1 MLVKV
6 KKRVGGTEEFDK
18 AKLKAS
24 LIKAGAKEDQATKV
38 TEVVAGKVK
47 EGVTST
53 EIRRMAAA
61 ELKKV
66 DAAAAKKYEAFKK
79 PSK

>member
-1 MLVKV
+1 LVTV
-6 KKRVGGTEEFDK
+6 KKRVGGTEEFSK

-24 LIKAGAKEDQATKV
+24 LKKSGAKEEHATKV

-53 EIRRMAAA
+53 EIKGMAAA
-61 ELKKV
+61 ELKKM